1 MRLCDNTAL
10 ELAQM
15 LRKKQCSAKEI
26 YLDTLQR
33 AKEKQETLNAYIT
46 FNKDAVKAAEA
57 VDRKIAEGKEI
68 PLIAGIP
75 IAVKDNISTKGLRTT
90 CASKMLC
97 DYIPPYDAFVIEKLK
112 GAGGVIIGKSNMDEF
127 AMGSASD
134 TGYFGTVRN
143 PVNCNYSAGGSSG
156 GSAAAVA
163 SRGAILAL
171 GSDTGGS
178 VRQPASLCGV
188 VGFCPSYGT
197 VSRYGLIAF
206 ASSLDRIGTIGRT
219 VKDTY
224 LLHNIIYDADIKDVT
239 ALYKNFSF
247 NLKGEL
253 NGVRIGIIKELM
265 SCYMEDD
272 VRASVMAAIK
282 LMEENGAVIKELSL
296 PDIKAAV
303 NAYYIISS
311 AEASSNLARYDGIR
325 YGYRSERCGSLSEM
339 YKYSRSEGFGDEVK
353 RRIMLGTFVL
363 SEGFCDDFYKRAA
376 ALRRSLCAGF
386 EEAFQQCDIIAAPV
400 YPKAGFK
407 LGENAAPAE
416 VYSADIFTVPSSLA
430 GLPAISVPCGKNKEG
445 LPVGLQLIGGR
456 FCDNKVFDAAY
467 GYELIGGGY
476 NG

>member
-1 MRLCDNTAL
+1 M
-10 ELAQM
+10 
-15 LRKKQCSAKEI
+15 
-26 YLDTLQR
+26 
-33 AKEKQETLNAYIT
+33 
-46 FNKDAVKAAEA
+46 
-57 VDRKIAEGKEI
+57 
-68 PLIAGIP
+68 
-75 IAVKDNISTKGLRTT
+75 
-90 CASKMLC
+90 
-97 DYIPPYDAFVIEKLK
+97 
-112 GAGGVIIGKSNMDEF
+112 
-127 AMGSASD
+127 
-134 TGYFGTVRN
+134 
-143 PVNCNYSAGGSSG
+143 
-156 GSAAAVA
+156 
-163 SRGAILAL
+163 
-171 GSDTGGS
+171 
-178 VRQPASLCGV
+178 
-188 VGFCPSYGT
+188 
-197 VSRYGLIAF
+197 
-206 ASSLDRIGTIGRT
+206 
-219 VKDTY
+219 
-224 LLHNIIYDADIKDVT
+224 
-239 ALYKNFSF
+239 
-247 NLKGEL
+247 
-253 NGVRIGIIKELM
+253 
-265 SCYMEDD
+265 
-272 VRASVMAAIK
+272 
-282 LMEENGAVIKELSL
+282 IKELSL

-476 NG
+476 NV